1 MDIEGVQVRGAG
13 ALSARRLDDQAF
25 LLRFRH
31 HTQEP
36 IGTEMG
42 ITREVHLGG
51 QHLRA

>member
-31 HTQEP
+31 PVQKS

-42 ITREVHLGG
+42 ITREVHLRG
-51 QHLRA
+51 QHPRA